1 MKLTNFRITGNATT
15 FKTIKLSPS
24 TRSPNLIYG
33 TASTGQCSAL
43 FSLSTSGYHTLRSKE
58 IKGDVRSFAWSPDG
72 RHLHALDTES
82 SSLLNYNIADDE
94 PNLQDLLDTK
104 TLADTKA
111 ARQVITHPVGHRLY
125 LITRD
130 TNELLDIPLKMDDRV
145 GDGVPAA
152 NRSKILI
159 SGTPEGSYVTTS
171 LAISSTNATLWTLS
185 HTTTDG
191 ENTFMVTAFKI
202 DPVTGAVLGR
212 VARASFRNYLGDG
225 VTQVASSA
233 LIAAP
238 FEGDMVAVT
247 TFPGAMVAVLGL
259 VGSSIGS
266 FGRAM
271 LAQDEGC
278 CGEGVWL
285 K

>member
-1 MKLTNFRITGNATT
+1 
-15 FKTIKLSPS
+15 
-24 TRSPNLIYG
+24 LIYG
-33 TASTGQCSAL
+33 TASTGTCSAL
-43 FSLSTSGYHTLRSKE
+43 FSVSVTGYHTLRSNE

-72 RHLHALDTES
+72 SHLHALDTES
-82 SSLLNYNIADDE
+82 SSLLNFNISED

-104 TLADTKA
+104 VVADTKA
-111 ARQVITHPVGHRLY
+111 ARQVIAHPVGHRLY

-130 TNELLDIPLKMDDRV
+130 TNELLDIPLQSNDRV
-145 GDGVPAA
+145 EGTAVA
-152 NRSKILI
+152 NRSRILV
-159 SGTPEGSYVTTS
+159 SDTPEGQYVTTS
-171 LAISSTNATLWTLS
+171 VAISSTNATLWTLS
-185 HTTTDG
+185 HTGPD

-202 DPVTGAVLGR
+202 DPVTGAVQGR

-225 VTQVASSA
+225 AVVATSS
-233 LIAAP
+233 LIPAP

-247 TFPGAMVAVLGL
+247 TYPGAMVAVLGL
-259 VGSSIGS
+259 VGSSITA

-285 K
+285 R